1 MSNDLSHMTDESEDQ
16 TSKQL
21 RWAIYVILIAL
32 SLGQAAGKILSV
44 NDHRLTY
51 IEHNRIN
58 RAVEKERVTLEASGR
73 EGEALEEELIAK
85 KAELKQKMRL
95 QRPFLSANDRSR
107 WLAVRALVETGSF
120 AIEPILVEPTWDT
133 IDMVKHVGR
142 DGEEH
147 LYSSKPVLLITL
159 LAIPYWFVVQLTGM
173 TLGTHPYE
181 IGRSLL
187 LLINSSALAI
197 FLLGSSFLA
206 ERLGRNNL
214 DRITLVA
221 AAAFGTMLSAFVPV
235 LNNHLIAT
243 ASIMVALVGW
253 IRLIGSNEPMPG
265 TSLLVGLASAFGA
278 ANELPALSFVGLV
291 ACSLLLRR
299 PKETL
304 VWFLPGA
311 LLVGIAFFGTNY
323 WSHNTIW
330 PPYAYRHADS
340 PDQNWYDYE
349 YTINGKTR
357 VSHWRNPSGVDRG
370 EASKATYAIHTLVG
384 HHGIFSLTP
393 YWLLSL
399 GGIWAWLAKGD
410 RPRREIAFATLTV
423 TVVCLYFF
431 VMMRPQIDRNYGGMT
446 SGFRW
451 MFWVAPLWLATALP
465 VVHWLEKR
473 KWGLALV
480 GVLLFFSV
488 LSASYPT
495 WNPWSPPWI
504 HAWLS
509 HLGFEVL

>member
-1 MSNDLSHMTDESEDQ
+1 MSNDPSHMTGESVDQ
-16 TSKQL
+16 SAKQL
-21 RWAIYVILIAL
+21 RWGVYLILIAL
-32 SLGQAAGKILSV
+32 SLGQATGKILSV
-44 NDHRLTY
+44 NDHRLTF
-51 IEHNRIN
+51 IERNRIN
-58 RAVEKERVTLEASGR
+58 QAVEKERDTLEALGLKGV
-73 EGEALEEELIAK
+73 ELEDKLTAK
-85 KAELKQKMRL
+85 KAEFNQDMRL

-120 AIEPILVEPTWDT
+120 AIEPILAEPTWDT

-142 DGEEH
+142 DEEEH

-159 LAIPYWFVVQLTGM
+159 LAVPYWFVVQLTDM

-187 LLINSSALAI
+187 LLINGSALAI
-197 FLLGSSFLA
+197 FLIGSSLLA
-206 ERLGRNNL
+206 ERLGRSNF

-221 AAAFGTMLSAFVPV
+221 AAAFGTMLSTFSPV

-253 IRLIGSNEPMPG
+253 VRLVQSNESMSG

-278 ANELPALSFVGLV
+278 ANELPALSFVV
-291 ACSLLLRR
+291 IIACSLLLRR

-304 VWFLPGA
+304 AWFLPGA
-311 LLVGIAFFGTNY
+311 ILVGVAFFGTNY
-323 WSHNTIW
+323 WAHNTIW
-330 PPYAYRHADS
+330 PPYSYRHVDS
-340 PDQNWYDYE
+340 PNQNWYDYE

-357 VSHWRNPSGVDRG
+357 ESHWRNPSGVDRG
-370 EASKATYAIHTLVG
+370 EASKTTYAIHTLVG

-399 GGIWAWLAKGD
+399 GGILVWLAKGD
-410 RPRREIAFATLTV
+410 RPRRELAFAALAV
-423 TVVCLYFF
+423 TIVCLYFF
-431 VMMRPQIDRNYGGMT
+431 IMMRPQVDRNYGGMT

-473 KWGLALV
+473 KWGLILV
-480 GVLLFFSV
+480 GAILFFSV

-504 HAWLS
+504 HAWMNY
-509 HLGFEVL
+509 LGIQVL